1 MKEAEPLELVFATH
15 NQNKLKE
22 VQALMPAHITLL
34 SLNDIGCTEEIPE
47 TSPTIAGNAMQ
58 KAEYVKNKL
67 GYDCF
72 ADDTGLEVEALDGEP
87 GVHSARYAGPE
98 KNDEANIEK
107 LLHELEGIGDRR
119 ARFITVIAVN
129 MASQELLFTGICSG
143 RITTE
148 RTGQKGFGYDP
159 IFQPADLSRTFGE
172 MEMDEKASLSHRG
185 KAIKKLRD
193 YLSK

>member
-1 MKEAEPLELVFATH
+1 
-15 NQNKLKE
+15 
-22 VQALMPAHITLL
+22 MPAHIKLL

-58 KAEYVKNKL
+58 KAQYVKNKL

-72 ADDTGLEVEALDGEP
+72 ADDTGLEVEALDGDP
-87 GVHSARYAGPE
+87 GVRSARYAGPE
-98 KNDEANIEK
+98 KNDEANIKK
-107 LLHELEGIGDRR
+107 LLHEMEGIGDRR
-119 ARFITVIAVN
+119 ARFITVIALN
-129 MASQELLFTGICSG
+129 MASHELLFTGICSG

-148 RTGQKGFGYDP
+148 RTGQKGFGYDS

-172 MEMDEKASLSHRG
+172 MEMEEKASLSHRG